1 MSDDTID
8 PTPFE
13 AIKEESED
21 TNSKLYKVC
30 LLLSDSNTVQ
40 GTMLSK
46 SDETLEIL
54 RDISASL
61 AGQLSLAQ
69 QEALEKGRDLP
80 DGDDPGASPKSE
92 NPFEKFKMKTVSDG
106 ILGTIGI
113 LGGIF
118 LGFVTQF
125 AKLTILAALWFGKK
139 GLIMLGF
146 RKLFNSILKTKFVG
160 NIVNLSIRVSEFF
173 AKMGSAVMGMV
184 AKIKNLGKGIGQNK
198 WVTRIIKGFNMLKSG
213 VLWIFRGIGRLVMF
227 LFKPIALMVDVI
239 KKISSAVS
247 KGFKF
252 IKPFLFLGGTI
263 GKLLAKIAWPIT
275 VFISAFKGMTDAIDA
290 FKNSDGSFLEKLGAG
305 LGAFIK
311 TFFNTLIFDLLD
323 MVKNGFSWVAKKIF
337 GEDNAISSFLDGFS
351 FSEMFS
357 GLVDGIGDVIKDIKD
372 WVVKVKDWIVGL
384 IPDWAKRWANSMDDK
399 EKVPHNPHLAP
410 DYDGPAPVAG
420 LAPGQEP
427 PERGWK
433 LSDMWSGDG
442 DDDAMMDAIKSDS
455 KTMDAGEAAQ
465 AKVKADASKEKRDA
479 HLATI
484 PPEEISAIKSEM
496 GVSKLTD
503 QALIDTYKSAQMDV
517 QSTKIPK
524 RSALTKV
531 DIIEKELKI
540 RGLNRNGENKEAAAA
555 KARQDA
561 FKESGGAPESAL
573 SMLSPNAEGEANIKS
588 RIGAGKPKVVTN
600 GDNLIERSNV
610 VPLVGGPLVDDYSKG
625 LLVPNGSAV
634 KQGESL
640 SSGTHRMSEGKSKQN
655 AANSNVANVVNAPT
669 PSSVVNNS
677 NVTQSPSPA
686 THDDSDKTMRS
697 SPMKR

>member
-427 PERGWK
+427 PERGFK

-465 AKVKADASKEKRDA
+465 AKVKAGASKEKRDA

-540 RGLNRNGENKEAAAA
+540 RGLNRNGDVEVVETDQHKLNQFAAQQRKSHRQIKEKYAAPIP
-555 KARQDA
+555 KL
-561 FKESGGAPESAL
+561 ETE
-573 SMLSPNAEGEANIKS
+573 
-588 RIGAGKPKVVTN
+588 KPKVVTN

-669 PSSVVNNS
+669 TSSVVNNS